1 MGTTFGFDQK
11 FKPCYNKHINKEFIL
26 SNTLAEKAKSKT
38 VTDPRID
45 SAAKEKLITAR
56 ISLLLK
62 APFFG
67 NLATRM
73 NLVNAD
79 EWCPTAATD
88 GRRFYYNSQFVNNMP
103 LKQVEF
109 LVGHEVLHA
118 VYDHMGRRGSRD
130 PKIWNIADDYCVNS
144 DLIDQR
150 VGEKITVV
158 PMLYDPKYK
167 GMSAEEVYEHLMENA
182 QKINMDQLAKQ
193 LLDEHMDGSGEDGEG
208 EGDDENGNGRPRL
221 SKAERDQI
229 RDEIKEAVLQAAQ
242 AVGAGNLPGGV
253 KRMIKDLTEPQISW
267 KELLEQQIQSTIK
280 NDYTFARPGRKGWHM
295 DAILPASKPGETID
309 IFIGID
315 TSGSITQNDL
325 KIFFSEIK
333 GIMDSYTE
341 YKIKVVGWD
350 TEIGGVGEFTSE
362 NMEDICN
369 FDPQGGG
376 GTDPHCVWEYLIEN
390 GIEPKK
396 LIMFTDY
403 CFFGW
408 RPQDVES
415 YCDTV
420 WIIKGNPGAEPEFG
434 IWAHYEEANKK

>member
-1 MGTTFGFDQK
+1 MSDIVEE
-11 FKPCYNKHINKEFIL
+11 NKK
-26 SNTLAEKAKSKT
+26 SLA
-38 VTDPRID
+38 VTNPKID
-45 SAAKEKLITAR
+45 AAVREKLITAR
-56 ISLLLK
+56 IGLLLK

-73 NLVNAD
+73 QLINAD
-79 EWCPTAATD
+79 DWCPTAATD
-88 GRRFYYNSQFVNNMP
+88 GRRFYYNSEFVNKMP

-118 VYDHMGRRGSRD
+118 VYDHMSRNGD
-130 PKIWNIADDYCVNS
+130 RDRKIMNIAADYCVNA

-150 VGEKITVV
+150 IGEKITVCG
-158 PMLYDPKYK
+158 MLYDPKYK
-167 GMSAEEVYEHLMENA
+167 GWSMEEVYDDLMKNA
-182 QKINMDQLAKQ
+182 NKMDINKLAQ
-193 LLDEHMDGSGEDGEG
+193 MVLDEHLNDKDEGEG
-208 EGDDENGNGRPRL
+208 EGKGPKISDE
-221 SKAERDQI
+221 ERRQI

-253 KRMIKDLTEPQISW
+253 KRLIKDLTEPQISW
-267 KELLEQQIQSTIK
+267 KELLEQSIQSVIK
-280 NDYTFARPGRKGWHM
+280 DDYTFARPGRKSWHM

-315 TSGSITQNDL
+315 TSGSIGPEDL

-341 YKIKVVGWD
+341 YKIKIVGWD

-362 NMEDICN
+362 NLEEITT
-369 FDPQGGG
+369 FDPEGGG

-390 GIEPKK
+390 NIEPKK

-408 RPQDVES
+408 RPQEVEN

-420 WIIKGNPGAEPEFG
+420 WIIKGNPNAEPEFG
-434 IWAHYEEANKK
+434 IWAHYEESVKGK